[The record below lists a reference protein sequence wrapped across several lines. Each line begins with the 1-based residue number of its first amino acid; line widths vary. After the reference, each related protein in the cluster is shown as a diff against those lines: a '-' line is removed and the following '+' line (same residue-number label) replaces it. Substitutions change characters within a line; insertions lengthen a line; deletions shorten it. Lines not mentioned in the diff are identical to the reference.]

1 MSNSINEYFNP
12 EGSGYDYK
20 TAIKYG
26 ISPDKYGKWQSREPE
41 SGRILKGRGHDTWDE
56 TVLGEEE
63 SGYEIYKG
71 ADGYY
76 YSRKKKSSDPQITN
90 EYFQPASTGV
100 HNNIDNLILQ
110 AELDKLAQTGSMR
123 ADTRPQYIG
132 GVDPIVENIALSPL
146 LTLKSLGSV
155 GKKLLEKTGLRNPVS
170 HYTTGQGAANIL
182 DTGSIYGTGKFPGE
196 NLIGGARAVSVTRDP
211 MFASR
216 PHGSI
221 GTDIRFVLDRDEMV
235 KKGFT
240 MQPFTARNYGKT
252 MSYKNQ
258 PTETLM
264 RLIENKTAKEL
275 KGLRMKN
282 PRFEFEERVR
292 GNIPTENIK
301 LIDILQLPLGES
313 DFSPNMLKLLG
324 QLSRTNIPI
333 IKSFEAKEGLQRTLN
348 RLMNISRFRL
358 GKGKPLSQYLKEQG
372 IDTQD
377 YIQATKDLMTTPT
390 YRFDPFEKVR

>member
-170 HYTTGQGAANIL
+170 HYTRGQNASNVLKQGRIKGL
-182 DTGSIYGTGKFPGE
+182 GQQ
-196 NLIGGARAVSVTRDP
+196 AVSVTRDP
-211 MFASR
+211 MFTSR

-221 GTDIRFVLDRDEMV
+221 GTDIRFILDRDELV
-235 KKGFT
+235 RKGFS
-240 MQPFTARNYGKT
+240 MKPIAVRGYGKT
-252 MSYKNQ
+252 INNYGRPPITLENYKKIHGYYPDQ
-258 PTETLM
+258 M
-264 RLIENKTAKEL
+264 
-275 KGLRMKN
+275 N

-292 GNIPTENIK
+292 GNIPTKNIK

-313 DFSPNMLKLLG
+313 DLSPNMLKLLG

-333 IKSFEAKEGLQRTLN
+333 IKSSLVEKRLKDIPMSVKSEYPKYTYIVPNPAKDDILEL
-348 RLMNISRFRL
+348 
-358 GKGKPLSQYLKEQG
+358 LK
-372 IDTQD
+372 
-377 YIQATKDLMTTPT
+377 TPT
-390 YRFDPFEKVR
+390 YKFDPFEKVR